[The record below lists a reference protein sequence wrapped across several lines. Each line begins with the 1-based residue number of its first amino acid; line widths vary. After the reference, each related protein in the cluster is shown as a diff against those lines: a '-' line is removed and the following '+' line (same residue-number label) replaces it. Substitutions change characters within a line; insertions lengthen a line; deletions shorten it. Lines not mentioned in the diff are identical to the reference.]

1 MKTAYWYIIVAL
13 GVSMSYI
20 SCFFGF
26 WEMNSELIVNHIA
39 HEPPLPSW
47 YSGLAVFLLGM
58 VPFIVTVGAERTF
71 NNEIKSG
78 IYLKIASILKAFKIS
93 FLLIVALLGL
103 FSIALYPPNHVIPS
117 FFIFFR

>member
-13 GVSMSYI
+13 GVSISYI
-20 SCFFGF
+20 TCFFGF

-39 HEPPLPSW
+39 HESPLPSW

-71 NNEIKSG
+71 NIEAKSG
-78 IYLKIASILKAFKIS
+78 IYPKIASVLKAFKIS
-93 FLLIVALLGL
+93 FLIMLALLGL
-103 FSIALYPPNHVIPS
+103 FSIAFYPPNYVVPS
-117 FFIFFR
+117 FSVFC